1 MDYLKFDEKKSI
13 SRPIMSIYE
22 LSATITSLAKAIYED
37 KTLQKYIKCN
47 DQINDLINPSNI
59 ACELLF
65 TKKYD
70 AYLNRYSDVVK
81 FSDLYLNPIYI
92 EELRLY
98 FNKQYKITKEYI
110 LHSLDL
116 TE

>member
-1 MDYLKFDEKKSI
+1 MDYLKFDENKSI

-47 DQINDLINPSNI
+47 DQINDLVNPSNI

-70 AYLNRYSDVVK
+70 AYLNRYSDIVK
-81 FSDLYLNPIYI
+81 FSELYLNPIYI
-92 EELRLY
+92 EELRSY
-98 FNKQYKITKEYI
+98 FNKQSKITKEYI
-110 LHSLDL
+110 LQSLDL